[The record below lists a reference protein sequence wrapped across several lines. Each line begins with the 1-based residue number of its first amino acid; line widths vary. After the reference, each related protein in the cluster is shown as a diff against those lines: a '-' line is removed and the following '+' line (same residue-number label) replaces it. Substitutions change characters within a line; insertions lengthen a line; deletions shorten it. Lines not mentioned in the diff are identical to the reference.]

1 MKTFQVDENGYYGR
15 FGGAYVPEILYR
27 CVKKLQDNYLTVMQS
42 EAFRREFDQL
52 LRDYV
57 GRPSPLYFAR
67 RLSERYGCRI
77 YLKRE
82 DLNHT
87 GAHKI
92 NNTIGQILIAQQM
105 GKTRIIAETGAGQH
119 GVATATV
126 CALKNMR
133 CIVYMGK
140 TDVERQHT
148 NVQKM
153 KMLGAEVRPVTSGT
167 MTLKDATNEA
177 IRDWCCHPTDTH
189 YIIGSTVGPHPYP
202 DMVARLQSVISEEI
216 RKQLQQ
222 QECRDYPDYLIACVG
237 GGSNAA
243 GTIYHYIDDRRV
255 KIVLAEA
262 GGKGVDSGLSAATI
276 HLGEEGIIH
285 GARTLVMQN
294 EDGQIEEPYSI
305 SAGLDYPG
313 IGPVHANLAAQ
324 KRATVLAVDDDEAL
338 YAAFELTRLEGIIPA
353 LESAHALGALPKMH
367 FKPEDVVVLTVSG
380 RGDKDIE
387 TYIKQMK
394 NDENISL

>member
-1 MKTFQVDENGYYGR
+1 MKKTFQVDENGYYGP
-15 FGGAYVPEILYR
+15 FGGAFIPEILHK
-27 CVKKLQDNYLTVMQS
+27 CVEELRENYLPIMES
-42 EAFRREFDQL
+42 ESFQKEFNL
-52 LRDYV
+52 LLNDYA
-57 GRPSPLYFAR
+57 GRPSPLYFAP
-67 RLSERYGCRI
+67 RLSERYGCKI

-92 NNTIGQILIAQQM
+92 NNTIGQILIAQRM
-105 GKTRIIAETGAGQH
+105 GKSRIIAETGAGQH

-126 CALKNMR
+126 CAMKNME

-140 TDVERQHT
+140 TDVERQYT

-153 KMLGAEVRPVTSGT
+153 RMLGAEVRPVTSGN

-177 IRDWCCHPTDTH
+177 IRDWCCHPSDTH

-202 DMVARLQSVISEEI
+202 DIVARLQSVISKEI
-216 RKQLQQ
+216 RSQILEK
-222 QECRDYPDYLIACVG
+222 EGRDYPDYLIACVG

-243 GTIYHYIDDRRV
+243 GTVYHYVDDDRV

-262 GGKGVDSGLSAATI
+262 GGEGITSGRSAATI
-276 HLGEEGIIH
+276 QLGRVGIIH
-285 GARTLVMQN
+285 GSRTLVMQN

-313 IGPVHANLAAQ
+313 IGPIHANMAKE
-324 KRATVLAVDDDEAL
+324 KRARVLAINDDEAMK
-338 YAAFELTRLEGIIPA
+338 AAFELTRLEGIIPA
-353 LESAHALGALPKMH
+353 LESAHALGALSKIP
-367 FKPEDVVVLTVSG
+367 FKPNDVVVLTVSG

-387 TYIKQMK
+387 TYIRHM
-394 NDENISL
+394 S

>member
-1 MKTFQVDENGYYGR
+1 MKKTFQVDENGYYGP
-15 FGGAYVPEILYR
+15 FGGAFIPEILHK
-27 CVKKLQDNYLTVMQS
+27 CVEELRENYLPIMES
-42 EAFRREFDQL
+42 ESFKEEFNL
-52 LRDYV
+52 LLNDYA
-57 GRPSPLYFAR
+57 GRPSPLYFAP
-67 RLSERYGCRI
+67 RLSERYGCKI

-92 NNTIGQILIAQQM
+92 NNTIGQILIAQRM
-105 GKTRIIAETGAGQH
+105 GKSRIIAETGAGQH

-126 CALKNMR
+126 CAMKNME

-140 TDVERQHT
+140 TDVERQYT

-153 KMLGAEVRPVTSGT
+153 RMLGAEVRPVTSGN

-202 DMVARLQSVISEEI
+202 DIVARLQSVISKEI
-216 RKQLQQ
+216 RSQILEK
-222 QECRDYPDYLIACVG
+222 EGRDYPDYLIACVG

-243 GTIYHYIDDRRV
+243 GTVYHYVDDDRV

-262 GGKGVDSGLSAATI
+262 GGEGITSGRSAATI
-276 HLGEEGIIH
+276 QLGRVGIIH
-285 GARTLVMQN
+285 GSRTLVMQN

-313 IGPVHANLAAQ
+313 IGPIHANMAKE
-324 KRATVLAVDDDEAL
+324 KRARVLAINDDEAL
-338 YAAFELTRLEGIIPA
+338 KAAFELTRLEGIIPA
-353 LESAHALGALPKMH
+353 LESAHALGALSKIP
-367 FKPEDVVVLTVSG
+367 FKPNDVVVLTVSG

-387 TYIKQMK
+387 TYIRHM
-394 NDENISL
+394 S